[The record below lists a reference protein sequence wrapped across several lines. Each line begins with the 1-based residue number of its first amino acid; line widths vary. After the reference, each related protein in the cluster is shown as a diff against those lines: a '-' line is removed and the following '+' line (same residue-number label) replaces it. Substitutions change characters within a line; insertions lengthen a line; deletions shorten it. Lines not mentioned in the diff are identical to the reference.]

1 MIEATRPLAE
11 QAAESAIA
19 DARRDL
25 LETLGSDY
33 QRLEYLKQ
41 VNDNIR
47 EEELAHARD
56 AITELDETLT
66 TARIRLDSI
75 RIISA
80 S

>member
-1 MIEATRPLAE
+1 M
-11 QAAESAIA
+11 
-19 DARRDL
+19 
-25 LETLGSDY
+25 LETLGTDY
-33 QRLEYLKQ
+33 KRLEYLKQ

-47 EEELAHARD
+47 EEELAHARN

-66 TARIRLDSI
+66 AARLRLDAI